1 MSESSFKSKI
11 LRQYRRDG
19 WLVVGLIQTTLNGI
33 PDTMLL
39 KRGEQ
44 PIFIE
49 FKAKGK
55 TARPLQAYRH
65 KEIEQKTGIK
75 TIVMVEP

>member
-1 MSESSFKSKI
+1 MSESTFKSKI
-11 LRQYRRDG
+11 LKQYKRDG
-19 WLVVGLIQTTLNGI
+19 WLVIGLIQTTLNGI

-44 PIFIE
+44 PLFIE

-55 TARPLQAYRH
+55 VARPLQEYRH
-65 KEIEQKTGIK
+65 REIELKNGIK